1 MYVIVCYNLTLE
13 FLPKCVDVLYHKI
26 VLIILMELN
35 QPLGTK
41 DENSVG
47 MLEFP
52 WSMVG
57 VLFKG
62 SVRYWILLYSS
73 CFPGIQDTVCS
84 SMQSLPLPSSTL
96 NRILKGTSMLNH
108 RLEALCKCI
117 PAIG

>member
-26 VLIILMELN
+26 VLMELN

-57 VLFKG
+57 VLFKR
-62 SVRYWILLYSS
+62 SVR
-73 CFPGIQDTVCS
+73 
-84 SMQSLPLPSSTL
+84 
-96 NRILKGTSMLNH
+96 
-108 RLEALCKCI
+108 
-117 PAIG
+117 